1 MGQLKMTE
9 EEVEVLAQEL
19 AKVGGTAW
27 YPGRQASPL
36 LRVVTNRYREQA
48 RVIIAAYDEL
58 RSRERD
64 TASDVG
70 ELMHPSTYSDQSRS
84 RVGATLERSTP

>member
-36 LRVVTNRYREQA
+36 LRVVTDRYREQA
-48 RVIIAAYDEL
+48 RVIIAAYDQL
-58 RSRERD
+58 RSGERD
-64 TASDVG
+64 SSDVS
-70 ELMHPSTYSDQSRS
+70 EHVHPSSYSDQSRS
-84 RVGATLERSTP
+84 RVGASLERSTA